1 MDTKSVWFL
10 INSFSVYIDK
20 ASISVT
26 ATQFWQ
32 INFYGLPV
40 LFLYLI
46 FIYSA
51 ELLEKNAEIFQ
62 KSSDTTM

>member
-20 ASISVT
+20 TSISVT
-26 ATQFWQ
+26 GTQFRQ